1 MTGGQIG
8 ISYVP
13 DCCDRRCGLCW
24 AGVSVR
30 SHAVC
35 RTEAAMTIGSLLASL
50 TAGTLGL
57 AALSPDAAE
66 AGDFPSLNFIKFCL
80 GPIRPKLESYV
91 GRSLP
96 QSGKTRP
103 SSARRAGRLRRK
115 NPEITATG
123 AMFRDTCTKEW
134 AMNAPATRTK
144 TQGRCAV
151 APGQTTTIH
160 PRTKLRN
167 DVSQSVVEDLYSPPK
182 PHRSVHS
189 PHATADGRRIG
200 RSATAANAS
209 VTRVDA

>member
-1 MTGGQIG
+1 
-8 ISYVP
+8 
-13 DCCDRRCGLCW
+13 
-24 AGVSVR
+24 
-30 SHAVC
+30 
-35 RTEAAMTIGSLLASL
+35 MTIGSLLASL

-57 AALSPDAAE
+57 AALSPHAAE
-66 AGDFPSLNFIKFCL
+66 AGDFPSLKLIKFCL
-80 GPIRPKLESYV
+80 GPIRPKLELRRQ
-91 GRSLP
+91 GLFRKAER
-96 QSGKTRP
+96 QKP

-123 AMFRDTCTKEW
+123 VMFRDTCTKEW
-134 AMNAPATRTK
+134 AMNGWLFPSPPPPSLFSSAVGPHCTPMVTTLIHTPATRTK

-151 APGQTTTIH
+151 APGQTTTTH

-167 DVSQSVVEDLYSPPK
+167 DVSQSVVGDLYSPPK